1 MMLNYLD
8 FDYSEDAEGIGS
20 FEAVAS
26 TWPEQVSAVQRE
38 IASVLDWACNTFPGQ
53 RGPVDEGG
61 DWDFDLHG
69 QQEFTVPE
77 AMDYDEGRGR
87 FTVQPGAPGKPRHT
101 VTLTLS
107 GTEEFCAALRQ
118 RFALE

>member
-8 FDYSEDAEGIGS
+8 FDYSEDADGVGS

-26 TWPEQVSAVQRE
+26 VWPEQVSAVQRE
-38 IASVLDWACNTFPGQ
+38 IASVLDWAFNTFPGQ

-61 DWDFDLHG
+61 DWDYDLHG

-77 AMDYDEGRGR
+77 AIDYDEGRGR
-87 FTVQPGAPGKPRHT
+87 FTVRPGAPGKPRHT
-101 VTLTLS
+101 VTLTLG